1 MINRTLIRIKVVQMV
16 YSYVLTKD
24 DTNLKDALKQLAKSF
39 DKSYELYNYLLLLIV
54 ELTDLQDRRLDDAK
68 NKYLP
73 TEEDLN
79 PNTRFVDNRLVAMLR
94 EDKMLNDY
102 VSENKITWKNDDV
115 FMKLLLDKILHS
127 EVYEKYMSDNEDSLA
142 HDCELW
148 KQLFKQVI
156 LTDDDFA
163 QLLENK
169 SVYWNDDLEIMGT
182 FAIKTIRR
190 FEEGEEE
197 PILPMYKDSDDEEFG
212 KQLFLKS
219 VASKEENDSLI
230 DGFVTDKWDVERV
243 AFMDRIVMDVCITE
257 VKEFL
262 SIPTSVSLNEYIEIA
277 KCYST
282 PKSGVFVNG
291 ILNAVVRD
299 LKAKK
304 VIVKD

>member
-1 MINRTLIRIKVVQMV
+1 MV

-24 DTNLKDALKQLAKSF
+24 ETTLKDALKQLSKSF

-79 PNTRFVDNRLVAMLR
+79 PNTRFIDNRLVDMVRNNQMLK
-94 EDKMLNDY
+94 DF
-102 VSENKITWKNDDV
+102 VAENKFTWKDDDL

-127 EVYEKYMSDNEDSLA
+127 EIYEKYMADDDDSLA

-156 LTDDDFA
+156 LPDDDFA

-169 SVYWNDDLEIMGT
+169 SVYWNDDLDIMGT

-190 FEEGEEE
+190 FEEGEAE
-197 PILPMYKDSDDEEFG
+197 PILPMYKDAEDEDFG
-212 KQLFLKS
+212 KQLFMKS
-219 VASKEENDSLI
+219 IAAKEENDQLI
-230 DGFVTDKWDVERV
+230 DSFVTDKWDVERV

-282 PKSGVFVNG
+282 PKSGIFVNG
-291 ILNAVVRD
+291 ILNAIVRH
-299 LKAKK
+299 LKAKRI
-304 VIVKD
+304 IVKD

>member
-24 DTNLKDALKQLAKSF
+24 ETTLKDALKQLAKSF

-79 PNTRFVDNRLVAMLR
+79 PNTRFIDNRLVAMLR
-94 EDKMLNDY
+94 ENKMLNDY
-102 VSENKITWKNDDV
+102 VSENKITWKDDDV

-156 LTDDDFA
+156 LPDDDFA

-197 PILPMYKDSDDEEFG
+197 PILPMYKDRDDEEFG
-212 KQLFLKS
+212 KQLFMKS
-219 VASKEENDSLI
+219 VAMKDENDALI